1 MKVAQKSLLAGVLLS
16 MSSIAL
22 AAGQLNLYNWGNYT
36 NPKLIEKF
44 EKRNRNQSHHHRL

>member
-22 AAGQLNLYNWGNYT
+22 AAGQLNLYNWGT
-36 NPKLIEKF
+36 THQPQTDRKI
-44 EKRNRNQSHHHRL
+44 